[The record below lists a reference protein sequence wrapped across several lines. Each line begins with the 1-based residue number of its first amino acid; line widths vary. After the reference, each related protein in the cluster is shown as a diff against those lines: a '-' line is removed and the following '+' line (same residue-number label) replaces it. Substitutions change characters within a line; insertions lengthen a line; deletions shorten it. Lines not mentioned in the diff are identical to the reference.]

1 MDKYN
6 VKTRANINANM
17 KLESMN
23 TNAIFF
29 KNKNMFEDMKF
40 SRKINLFEQ
49 SNLLDEDNIREEI
62 K

>member
-6 VKTRANINANM
+6 AKTRANVNTSM
-17 KLESMN
+17 KLETVS
-23 TNAIFF
+23 TQAVFL
-29 KNKNMFEDMKF
+29 KNKSMFDNMS